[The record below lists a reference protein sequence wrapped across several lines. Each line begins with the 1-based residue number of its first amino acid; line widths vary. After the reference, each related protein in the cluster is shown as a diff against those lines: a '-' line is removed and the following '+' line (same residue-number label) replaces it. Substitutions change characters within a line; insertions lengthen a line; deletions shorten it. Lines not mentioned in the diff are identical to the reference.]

1 MRSGESRFILNFCSI
16 DLMLSA
22 KLKRGCVVRHEA
34 WIRSTRQHIAEL
46 KEHRDIRKGSG
57 LSPEKSVSTE
67 EYYDRLRDLAISQLE
82 SVVDLVEGVSRAE
95 RP

>member
-1 MRSGESRFILNFCSI
+1 MRSGESRFILNFCFI
-16 DLMLSA
+16 DFMLSA

-46 KEHRDIRKGSG
+46 KEHRDILQGSG
-57 LSPEKSVSTE
+57 SVSTE
-67 EYYDRLRDLAISQLE
+67 EYYDRLRDRAISQLE
-82 SVVDLVEGVSRAE
+82 SVVDLVEGVSRGK